1 MARNIPKST
10 EKTEKTLSPV
20 EAIVAVGL
28 VAIAADGV
36 VEDIETESLLAVLQ
50 KIEALKE
57 YSEEQFKTLIDRI
70 VKIGREEGL
79 GTLVNSAAEVLTNQ
93 ALKEGALMTAVLV
106 VASDGK
112 VVDEEQEFI
121 DYLLNLFGISDE
133 RYDEILDNMFG
144 K

>member
-1 MARNIPKST
+1 MARNIPKSAK
-10 EKTEKTLSPV
+10 KTEKPFSPV

-79 GTLVNSAAEVLTNQ
+79 GTLVNSSAEVLTNQ

-133 RYDEILDNMFG
+133 RYDEILDSIFG

>member
-1 MARNIPKST
+1 MARKISKGQK
-10 EKTEKTLSPV
+10 KTEKPLSPV

-28 VAIAADGV
+28 VAVAADGII
-36 VEDIETESLLAVLQ
+36 EDIETESLLAVLQ

-57 YSEEQFKTLIDRI
+57 YSEDQFKALIDKI
-70 VKIGREEGL
+70 VKIGKEEGL
-79 GTLVNSAAEVLTNQ
+79 GTLVNSSAEVLTNQ
-93 ALKEGALMTAVLV
+93 PLKEGALMTAVLV

-121 DYLLNLFGISDE
+121 DYLLELFGISDE
-133 RYDEILDNMFG
+133 RYDKILDNMFG

>member
-1 MARNIPKST
+1 MARTLPKNAK
-10 EKTEKTLSPV
+10 KTDKPLSPA

-28 VAIAADGV
+28 VAIAVDGV

-50 KIEALKE
+50 RIEALKE

-70 VKIGREEGL
+70 VKVGREEGL

-93 ALKEGALMTAVLV
+93 PLKEGALMTAVLV

-133 RYDEILDNMFG
+133 RYDEILDTMFG